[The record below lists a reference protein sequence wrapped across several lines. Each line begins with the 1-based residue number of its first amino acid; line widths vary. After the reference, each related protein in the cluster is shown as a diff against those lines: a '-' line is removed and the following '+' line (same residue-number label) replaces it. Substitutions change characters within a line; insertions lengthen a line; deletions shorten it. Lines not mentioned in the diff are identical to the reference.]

1 MVYTQIDLLIL
12 IPIIAAALA
21 LLFIAILYKLIL
33 RESQGTPQMRTIAG
47 YIQEGAQAFIKREVK
62 TVMYFII
69 ALAVFLYFL
78 LGWEISIGFVLG
90 ACLSVSTM
98 IVGMNAAIRANVRT
112 VNAARSSPDKAL
124 KLAFRG
130 GGVMGLATVS
140 LNILGI
146 IFLYFIF
153 GAGPENQEAIYFL
166 VGFGFGASLA
176 ALFAQLGGGIYTKAA
191 DVGADLVGKLESKIP
206 EDDPRNPAVVADLVG
221 DNVGDCAGRGADL
234 FESSSDNLIAM
245 MILGLLFIGAPYG
258 LGWKVMLFPLVTW
271 GFGIIVT
278 IIGIFSVR
286 RWVKNNIINL
296 DVSLLMTGVISVAGF
311 YFISTLL
318 MNDVRFFYCM
328 SLGLLFT
335 LIVYL
340 TVQYFTGINYRPVK
354 NMARSAKSGAALT
367 LTMGVSYGMLSA
379 AIPIIFLGAVAA
391 FTYLLFGGELLGVYG
406 IVAASLGLIGMTG
419 MIMSSDTFG
428 PIADNASGISQMSGL
443 EKEVD
448 QSLDELDACGNVT
461 KAVTKGFSMTAAVM
475 TSFALLFAFIS
486 EAFRIE
492 VGALPTSIDVVAQYL
507 DLANPLII
515 VGLMVGAAV
524 PFIFS
529 AVTLLAVGKTA
540 NLMVDEV
547 RRQFKYIPGLIE
559 GKAKPDYAKCVDV
572 STRNSLKQMIAPTLL
587 GLLSPI
593 VVGFTL
599 GIWPLAAFLLSA
611 TIMGALLATFMFN
624 AGGAFDNSKKY
635 IESGELGGKG
645 TKTHEAA
652 VTGDTFGDPLKDTAG
667 PSLHILIKLLN
678 IVSITL
684 LPVLIMLNL

>member
-1 MVYTQIDLLIL
+1 
-12 IPIIAAALA
+12 
-21 LLFIAILYKLIL
+21 
-33 RESQGTPQMRTIAG
+33 MRTIAG
-47 YIQEGAQAFIKREVK
+47 YIQEGAHAFINRETR
-62 TVMYFII
+62 TVAYFIV
-69 ALAVFLYFL
+69 ALAVLLFVL
-78 LGWEISIGFVLG
+78 LGWETSLGFVLG
-90 ACLSVSTM
+90 ACLSVLTM
-98 IVGMNAAIRANVRT
+98 IIGMNTAVKTNVRT
-112 VNAARSSPDKAL
+112 VNAARSSAAKAL

-146 IFLYFIF
+146 LILFFIF
-153 GAGPENQEAIYFL
+153 NAGPANQEAIHFL

-191 DVGADLVGKLESKIP
+191 DMGADLVGKLETKIP
-206 EDDPRNPAVVADLVG
+206 EDDPRNPAVIADLVG

-245 MILGLLFIGAPYG
+245 MILGLLFVGPPYN
-258 LGWKVMLFPLVTW
+258 LGWKIILFPLITW
-271 GFGIIVT
+271 GFGNIVT

-286 RWVKNNIINL
+286 RWVKDNI
-296 DVSLLMTGVISVAGF
+296 VSLDLSLLLTGAVSIVGF

-318 MNDVRFFYCM
+318 MNDIRFFYCM

-340 TVQYFTGINYRPVK
+340 TVQYFTGINYKPVK
-354 NMARSAKSGAALT
+354 NMARSAQSGAAVT
-367 LTMGVSYGMLSA
+367 LVMGISYGMLSA
-379 AIPIIFLGAVAA
+379 AIPIIFLGAVAT
-391 FTYLLFGGELLGVYG
+391 FTYLIFGGELMGVYG

-428 PIADNASGISQMSGL
+428 PIVDNASGIAQMAGL

-475 TSFALLFAFIS
+475 TSIALLFAFIS
-486 EAFRIE
+486 EAFRIQA
-492 VGALPTSIDVVAQYL
+492 GTFPTSIEAVAQYL
-507 DLANPLII
+507 DLADPLII
-515 VGLMVGAAV
+515 VGLMIGATI

-529 AVTLLAVGKTA
+529 AMALLAVSKSSDQ
-540 NLMVDEV
+540 MVNEV
-547 RRQFKYIPGLIE
+547 RRQFDEIPGLID
-559 GKAKPDYAKCVDV
+559 GKAKPDYARCVDV
-572 STRNSLKQMIAPTLL
+572 STRNSLKQMIAPTLV
-587 GLLSPI
+587 GLVAP
-593 VVGFTL
+593 VAVGFTL

-611 TIMGALLATFMFN
+611 TIVGALLATFMFN

-635 IESGELGGKG
+635 IESGGVGGKG
-645 TKTHEAA
+645 TKAHEAA
-652 VTGDTFGDPLKDTAG
+652 ITGDTFGDPLKDTAG

-684 LPVLIMLNL
+684 LPILIALNL

>member
-62 TVMYFII
+62 TVMYFIVV
-69 ALAVFLYFL
+69 LAVFLYFL

-124 KLAFRG
+124 RLAFRG
-130 GGVMGLATVS
+130 GGIMGLATVS

-146 IFLYFIF
+146 ILLYFIF

>member
-1 MVYTQIDLLIL
+1 
-12 IPIIAAALA
+12 
-21 LLFIAILYKLIL
+21 
-33 RESQGTPQMRTIAG
+33 MRTIAG
-47 YIQEGAQAFIKREVK
+47 YIQEGAHAFIRREVK
-62 TVMYFII
+62 TVAYFIV
-69 ALAVFLYFL
+69 ALAVLLYVL
-78 LGWEISIGFVLG
+78 LGWETSLGFVLG
-90 ACLSVSTM
+90 ACLSVLTM
-98 IVGMNAAIRANVRT
+98 IIGMNAAVKTNVRT
-112 VNAARSSPDKAL
+112 VNAARSSAAKAL
-124 KLAFRG
+124 RLAFRG

-146 IFLYFIF
+146 ILLYFIF
-153 GAGPENQEAIYFL
+153 AAGPANQEAIYFF

-191 DVGADLVGKLESKIP
+191 DIGADLVGKLETKIP
-206 EDDPRNPAVVADLVG
+206 EDDPRNPAVIADLVG

-245 MILGLLFIGAPYG
+245 MILGLIFVGAPYN
-258 LGWKVMLFPLVTW
+258 LGWKIILFPLITW
-271 GFGIIVT
+271 GFGNIVT
-278 IIGIFSVR
+278 VIGIFSVR
-286 RWVKNNIINL
+286 RWVKDNIL
-296 DVSLLMTGVISVAGF
+296 SLGVSLLIAGAVSIVGF

-318 MNDVRFFYCM
+318 MNDLRFFYCM

-354 NMARSAKSGAALT
+354 NMARSAQSGAAVT
-367 LTMGVSYGMLSA
+367 LLMGISYGMLSA
-379 AIPIIFLGAVAA
+379 AIPIIFLGAVTT
-391 FTYLLFGGELLGVYG
+391 FTFLIFGGDLMGVYG
-406 IVAASLGLIGMTG
+406 IVAAALGLIGMTG

-428 PIADNASGISQMSGL
+428 PIVDNASGIAQMAGL

-475 TSFALLFAFIS
+475 TSIALLFAFIS
-486 EAFRIE
+486 EAFRIQA
-492 VGALPTSIDVVAQYL
+492 GTFPTSIGAVAQYL

-515 VGLMVGAAV
+515 VGLMIGATI

-529 AVTLLAVGKTA
+529 AMALLAVGKA
-540 NLMVDEV
+540 SDQMVSEV
-547 RRQFKYIPGLIE
+547 RRQFDEIPGLID
-559 GKAKPDYAKCVDV
+559 GKATPDYASCVDV
-572 STRNSLKQMIAPTLL
+572 STRNSLKQMIAPTLV
-587 GLLSPI
+587 GLFAP
-593 VVGFTL
+593 VAVGFTL

-611 TIMGALLATFMFN
+611 TIVGALLATFMFN

-635 IESGELGGKG
+635 IESGGFGGKN
-645 TKTHEAA
+645 TKAHEAA
-652 VTGDTFGDPLKDTAG
+652 VTGDVFGDPLKDTAG

-684 LPVLIMLNL
+684 LPILIALNL